1 MQQNQTYYIQN
12 QSNNHNWV
20 GLAGTLFIHG
30 AIFLALYFFVL
41 VPPNPPWADG
51 GGPAMLLGQ
60 ENMGGESTSP
70 VQDPQ
75 QNETYTPLESQT
87 TPDELSQS
95 TDDDVDVVAK
105 VNDKKTEPNK
115 PVITPPTEKP
125 KDIVELPKTNPN
137 SMFKR
142 RNNANNTA
150 GGYGSGTEPGNE
162 GRPEGTPDGVLGGT
176 GNGGPGGGGDGPG
189 GDGDGPSGP
198 ASGGFKYSLGGRR
211 LAKKPVISTNSND
224 VGIVVVN
231 ITVDRQG
238 NVIKAEPGARG
249 TTTLNL
255 DKLKVAKQAALD
267 TKFTPKP
274 DGPAEQFGT
283 MTVSFTF
290 D

>member
-1 MQQNQTYYIQN
+1 MQQNQAYYIQN
-12 QSNNHNWV
+12 QSNNHNWA
-20 GLAGTLFIHG
+20 GLAGTIFIHG

-41 VPPNPPWADG
+41 VPPNPPWADI
-51 GGPAMLLGQ
+51 GPAMLLGQ
-60 ENMGGESTSP
+60 ENMGGESSSP
-70 VQDPQ
+70 VQNPQ
-75 QNETYTPLESQT
+75 QNETYTPLESQAT
-87 TPDELSQS
+87 SDELSQS
-95 TDDDVDVVAK
+95 TDDEVDVVAK
-105 VNDKKTEPNK
+105 VNDKKTDTKK

-137 SMFKR
+137 ALFKR
-142 RNNANNTA
+142 KNNANNTA

-162 GRPEGTPDGVLGGT
+162 GRPDGTPDGV
-176 GNGGPGGGGDGPG
+176 PG
-189 GDGDGPSGP
+189 GDGLGGDGEGP
-198 ASGGFKYSLGGRR
+198 GGKPDGGGFIISLKGRR
-211 LAKKPVISTNSND
+211 VAKKPIISTNSND

-267 TKFTPKP
+267 TKFSAKP

>member
-1 MQQNQTYYIQN
+1 MQQNQAYYIQN
-12 QSNNHNWV
+12 QSNNHNWA
-20 GLAGTLFIHG
+20 GLAGTIFIHG
-30 AIFLALYFFVL
+30 AIFLALYFFIL

-51 GGPAMLLGQ
+51 GGPAMILGQ

-75 QNETYTPLESQT
+75 PNETYTPLESQP

-105 VNDKKTEPNK
+105 VNDKKTDAKK
-115 PVITPPTEKP
+115 PVVTPPTEKP

-137 SMFKR
+137 ALFKR
-142 RNNANNTA
+142 KNGANNTA

-162 GRPEGTPDGVLGGT
+162 GRPDGTPDGVLGGT
-176 GNGGPGGGGDGPG
+176 GNGGLGSGGDGPG
-189 GDGDGPSGP
+189 GDGT
-198 ASGGFKYSLGGRR
+198 AGGGIKYSLGGRR
-211 LAKKPVISTNSND
+211 VAKKPVISTNSND

-267 TKFTPKP
+267 TKFSPKP
-274 DGPAEQFGT
+274 DGPTEQFGT
-283 MTVSFTF
+283 MTVSFAF

>member
-1 MQQNQTYYIQN
+1 MQKNQAYYIQN
-12 QSNNHNWV
+12 QSNNHNWA

-30 AIFLALYFFVL
+30 SIFLALYFFIL

-51 GGPAMLLGQ
+51 GGPAVILGQ
-60 ENMGGESTSP
+60 ENMGGESMVP
-70 VQDPQ
+70 VENPQ
-75 QNETYTPLESQT
+75 PNETYTPIESQT

-105 VNDKKTEPNK
+105 VNDKKTDTKK
-115 PVITPPTEKP
+115 PVVTPPTEKP

-137 SMFKR
+137 ALFKR
-142 RNNANNTA
+142 KNGANNTS

-162 GRPEGTPDGVLGGT
+162 GRPDGTPDGVLGGT
-176 GNGGPGGGGDGPG
+176 GNGGNGTGGDGQGGDGPG
-189 GDGDGPSGP
+189 GPGGGGPI
-198 ASGGFKYSLGGRR
+198 KYSLGGRR
-211 LAKKPVISTNSND
+211 VAKKPVISTNSND

-267 TKFTPKP
+267 TKFSPKP
-274 DGPAEQFGT
+274 DGPTEQFGT
-283 MTVSFTF
+283 MTVSFAF